1 MLSLA
6 QLKSPFF
13 DTGVKGQK
21 VSPIISHQDKKS
33 IQQKHGKAYNSN
45 LKNKDNTEC
54 NQRNIID
61 SCNLDVILETIAL
74 NGLDKVQYILKA
86 NNQCILKN

>member
-6 QLKSPFF
+6 QLKNLSFA
-13 DTGVKGQK
+13 TGIKGQK
-21 VSPIISHQDKKS
+21 VSPIKSHQDKKL

-74 NGLDKVQYILKA
+74 NGLDKVLHA
-86 NNQCILKN
+86 DN